1 MMSHNTKRRK
11 WNAIDFYASIE
22 VHCTTRTIPFR
33 STYIQKTFCHSRVD
47 LFLSISGSVTIGFI
61 LMGVSAVSGAVVPAD
76 TSTGLSTGPR
86 HVFGAGNPAQVT
98 TTNNPTESIAR
109 HLIQG
114 SVQWIRRLVIK
125 PLA

>member
-1 MMSHNTKRRK
+1 
-11 WNAIDFYASIE
+11 
-22 VHCTTRTIPFR
+22 
-33 STYIQKTFCHSRVD
+33 
-47 LFLSISGSVTIGFI
+47 
-61 LMGVSAVSGAVVPAD
+61 MGVSAVSGAVVPAD

-125 PLA
+125 TISLINSLHSVSTVIHSYTIILKTVNLLYTKRWHPLLAI